1 MAGFSSGG
9 YTGNGSR
16 NAVAGIVHRGEGVLN
31 QNEINSIGGE
41 SGFNRLRGL
50 IRTWGSRGISM
61 LAGGGLGQVKS
72 GDLISRGL
80 ALLDGDQSQER
91 PKFRDATSINAAMT
105 SAGGAAPSM
114 AGMGDFN
121 ITINISGGSDKAE
134 TIAATV
140 ERKFREMKAEFER
153 KNKTSFWDKD

>member
-1 MAGFSSGG
+1 
-9 YTGNGSR
+9 
-16 NAVAGIVHRGEGVLN
+16 
-31 QNEINSIGGE
+31 
-41 SGFNRLRGL
+41 
-50 IRTWGSRGISM
+50 M

-72 GDLISRGL
+72 SGLISRGL
-80 ALLDGDQSQER
+80 ALLDGGSSQER
-91 PKFRDATSINAAMT
+91 PKFRDAISVNAAMA
-105 SAGGAAPSM
+105 SACGTTPSM